1 MKIIDSTTLSE
12 TLAIC
17 YTESQLT
24 DCWHCFVKVC
34 CTT

>member
-24 DCWHCFVKVC
+24 DC
-34 CTT
+34 